1 MQMTWGECQ
10 VLALQKMFLNNV
22 PITVDD
28 LPRLRTDRKYAIYLN
43 ACPAIANEGLIRLMS
58 VGTPLVK
65 KYKIT
70 HNVPE
75 IIYDYKSHDS
85 VTIIGQDYVVEG
97 NASKSYY
104 FEISD
109 TATIEIQK
117 YTEGKW
123 TVIDTINHVAN
134 VPKGFEVYKGL
145 IDNADSEPI
154 RIVFKGDE
162 YLYEVRNIALYNIS
176 FRLEEDVF
184 EYTLTQKYNLADLIK
199 DFYQII
205 SVEYEKPGKVG
216 TFDKYYL
223 LEGDKTLV
231 IDTDIQG
238 NFIITYKAYPDKITL
253 DTDDNYKFKMPAEMI
268 ALLPLYIASELYKD
282 DDISVATIYR
292 NQFELSIS
300 NLKPIAEPI
309 DFADTNGW
317 L

>member
-10 VLALQKMFLNNV
+10 ILALQKMFLNNV
-22 PITVDD
+22 PITVDE
-28 LPRLRTDRKYAIYLN
+28 LPELRTNRKYAIYLN

-70 HNVPE
+70 HNIPD

-85 VTIIGQDYVVEG
+85 VTIIGEDYVVEG
-97 NASKSYY
+97 AKSKAYY

-109 TATIEIQK
+109 SATIEIQK
-117 YTEGKW
+117 FTEGEW
-123 TVIDTINHVAN
+123 TAIDTIEHVAE

-145 IDNADSEPI
+145 IDNEDSEPI
-154 RIVFKGDE
+154 RMIFKGSD
-162 YLYEVRNIALYNIS
+162 YLYEIRNIALYNIS
-176 FRLEEDVF
+176 FRLDEEIYD
-184 EYTLTQKYNLADLIK
+184 YTPTQKYDLAELID
-199 DFYQII
+199 DFYQIV
-205 SVEYEKPGKVG
+205 SVEYEKPGISG

-223 LEGDKTLV
+223 LEGDKTLL
-231 IDTDIQG
+231 IDSDIQG

-253 DTDDNYKFKMPAEMI
+253 ETDDNYKFKMPAEMV

-292 NQFELSIS
+292 NQFELSLS
-300 NLKPIAEPI
+300 NLKPIEEPI